1 VLLAR
6 ALEAGVPAGWVTA
19 NEVYGGSPA
28 LRGWLEARQLPYV
41 LAVKCTE
48 PLLPPCG
55 PSAPA
60 ARLAEHVPPAG
71 WLRISAGSGAK
82 GRRWYAWSRL
92 SLASAGAPEGWQR
105 WLLVRRSL
113 RTGELVYYACAGP
126 AACRWSPW
134 SGWPGPA
141 GG

>member
-1 VLLAR
+1 VIDRELHLPRGWLADAERCRVAGVLDQVGFATKPELARVLLAR

-28 LRGWLEARQLPYV
+28 LRGWLDARQLPYV

-60 ARLAEHVPPAG
+60 ARLAERVPPAG
-71 WLRISAGSGAK
+71 
-82 GRRWYAWSRL
+82 
-92 SLASAGAPEGWQR
+92 
-105 WLLVRRSL
+105 
-113 RTGELVYYACAGP
+113 
-126 AACRWSPW
+126 
-134 SGWPGPA
+134 
-141 GG
+141 